1 MQIAALA
8 RRAPRILTAHFL
20 IAEDAS
26 LHSSSHCRSFR
37 TFSLQNEIGHSNG
50 CGLQY
55 QWPHTASFC
64 SAPADVDDTVK
75 ELYDKI
81 LKSIKV
87 ERSAPQN
94 AWLWSLC
101 EKCKSREDIKLLFD
115 VLEQLRI
122 FRLSNLRIHDN
133 FNCSLCQEVA
143 KACVQ
148 AGAVDYGKK
157 ALCRHNVYG
166 LTPTIGS
173 ANQLLSYAKAQKDVK
188 LMVGIMNHLRKNN
201 LPLQPGTADIVFSI
215 CYDADNWELISKYSK
230 RFVKAGVKLRKTT
243 FDIWMEFASKR
254 GDLESLWKIEEL
266 RSDMYKQHTIKSGFC
281 CAKGF
286 LLEQKPDSAA
296 SVIQAINQ
304 SFPDSKRQDIV
315 DELQKLVTE
324 WPAEVLKH
332 QKMEDQKAFISS
344 LKADIPALLS
354 SLSNM
359 GVKSSVNLEDL
370 NITEPV
376 SC

>member
-8 RRAPRILTAHFL
+8 RRASRIFSLHPF
-20 IAEDAS
+20 ISQDAS
-26 LHSSSHCRSFR
+26 LNSSSHCRNFR
-37 TFSLQNEIGHSNG
+37 TLSLQNEIGYSNG

-64 SAPADVDDTVK
+64 SVPAAVDETVK

-87 ERSAPQN
+87 ERSAPRN
-94 AWLWSLC
+94 AWLWSLT

-115 VLEQLRI
+115 VLQQLRI

-148 AGAVDYGKK
+148 AGAVNYGKK
-157 ALCRHNVYG
+157 ALFRHNVYG
-166 LTPTIGS
+166 LTPTSGS

-188 LMVGIMNHLRKNN
+188 LMVDIMNHLRKNN

-215 CYDADNWELISKYSK
+215 CSDVDNWELISKYSK

-254 GDLESLWKIEEL
+254 GDLKSLWKIEEL

-286 LLEQKPDSAA
+286 LLEQNPDNAA
-296 SVIQAINQ
+296 SVIQAVNQ

-315 DELQKLVTE
+315 DELQKLITE

-332 QKMEDQKAFISS
+332 QKLDDQKALISS

-359 GVKSSVNLEDL
+359 GVKSSVNLKDL
-370 NITEPV
+370 NITEPM